1 MQDAEKYWQESLA
14 KNPLLR
20 HAFETGDHTRLSL
33 AAAVRIAW
41 LDGREAG
48 RASMVT
54 EALEQPE

>member
-48 RASMVT
+48 REKNKKPEM
-54 EALEQPE
+54 EQPE